1 MIWLFLLL
9 AVIVGYMKGGK
20 FIRLKNLEFK
30 MLSPIII
37 ALIFQYLLLIFSDN
51 DLKIV
56 GNYVEEI
63 YLGSFILLF
72 IGILLNIKTPSLW
85 LVLIGAI
92 SNFVVF
98 FMNGMKIPVAADA
111 LNLAGMNSTINL
123 IENGQYKLYEIIA
136 SGTDYSLLGKVIAID
151 QVLPISGVFS
161 IGDVLMTLGLFV
173 FIESHMNDKR
183 LDNRMSFGFGK

>member
-111 LNLAGMNSTINL
+111 LNLAGMNNTINS

-161 IGDVLMTLGLFV
+161 IGDVLITLGLFV

>member
-161 IGDVLMTLGLFV
+161 IGDVLITLGLFV

>member
-161 IGDVLMTLGLFV
+161 IGDVLITLGLFI

>member
-111 LNLAGMNSTINL
+111 LNLAGMNNTINL

-161 IGDVLMTLGLFV
+161 IGDVLITLGLFV

>member
-72 IGILLNIKTPSLW
+72 IGILLNIKMPSLW

-161 IGDVLMTLGLFV
+161 IGDVLITLGLFV